1 MVAIVDGWRREARYV
16 VTDFSIE
23 LVISKFKE
31 EAEHE
36 GDSYVPDYQRSLSWG
51 DERSSYFIE
60 SLLLRVPVPPIF
72 LYDVDGRLEI
82 VDGSQRI
89 RSLVRFVRGLFVLEG
104 LEKLDVLNGY
114 RYEDLPPSVHRQI
127 GRAWCVERVCQY
139 V

>member
-89 RSLVRFVRGLFVLEG
+89 RSLVRFVRGLFVLE
-104 LEKLDVLNGY
+104 
-114 RYEDLPPSVHRQI
+114 I
-127 GRAWCVERVCQY
+127 GSASCRERVCQY